1 MNSINSKKNS
11 EDLKRENLVRQTWV
25 FVRFASAHAT
35 ACIHWAED
43 KDRFDIQGSQ
53 GKKTRWFFCHWLQG
67 EIGGGKLD
75 KTLAEADC
83 VGQDSGPKKN
93 APAEGRFLGR
103 PMGAKPRPV
112 I

>member
-1 MNSINSKKNS
+1 M
-11 EDLKRENLVRQTWV
+11 RQTWV

-75 KTLAEADC
+75 KTLAEAEC
-83 VGQDSGPKKN
+83 VGQDSGPKKT
-93 APAEGRFLGR
+93 PLLRGVFWGGRWGQNQGLLFKLLMIGF
-103 PMGAKPRPV
+103 
-112 I
+112 